1 MLATHGVS
9 ALEELLVRLPALA
22 DLAPQLLLYPR
33 QRLACHAAELC
44 GLVLYAEQ
52 ERVLVFDGEPPTRRR
67 TVRRLRGAFF

>member
-1 MLATHGVS
+1 
-9 ALEELLVRLPALA
+9 
-22 DLAPQLLLYPR
+22 LLLYPR